1 MMIESRCIFV
11 KTKGNRISVSDR
23 EIFLVPCPGHHL
35 QSVFEPI
42 FGRGRAKHHNEGLV
56 LGVEHE
62 RSREAASRLASN
74 ACLDADNILSLEQFV
89 SVGPVDGLDDHLPL
103 SVELEYSFVSGSPDD
118 FAQER
123 SGHSLLGHEVDVFAT
138 AVVVD
143 MV

>member
-1 MMIESRCIFV
+1 MIEYRCICV

-35 QSVFEPI
+35 QSVLEPI
-42 FGRGRAKHHNEGLV
+42 FGGGRAKDHNKGLV
-56 LGVEHE
+56 LGVDHE

-89 SVGPVDGLDDHLPL
+89 SVGPVDRLDEHLPL
-103 SVELEYSFVSGSPDD
+103 SVELENSFVSGSSND

-123 SGHSLLGHEVDVFAT
+123 SGHSLLGHEVDILAT

-143 MV
+143 VV